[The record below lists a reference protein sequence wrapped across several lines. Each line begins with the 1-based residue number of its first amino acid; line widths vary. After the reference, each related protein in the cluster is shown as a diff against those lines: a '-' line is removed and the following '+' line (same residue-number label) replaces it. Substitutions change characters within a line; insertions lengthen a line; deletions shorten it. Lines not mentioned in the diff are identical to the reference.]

1 MTTQLQVTV
10 GQHSDRG
17 RKDINQDFHGA
28 KLPRD
33 PLLAT
38 KGIAIALADGI
49 SSSDVSQIASQA
61 AVTSVLEDYYCT
73 SEAWSVKT
81 SVEKVLVATNSWL
94 HAQSRQGQHRYDPDR
109 GYVCTLS
116 SMVIKSA
123 TAYLFHV
130 GDARIYQLRERRLE
144 QLTSDHRL
152 WVSRE
157 TSYLSRALGMN
168 QQVDID
174 FRKLQL
180 ETGDLFMLATDG
192 VYEHVDAN
200 FVFDA
205 IDAHADDLDLAAR
218 LIVGE
223 ALRRGSADNLTV
235 QLVRVDALPAPD
247 AGETLRKLSDLP
259 PAPMLAAR
267 MEFDGYTILREVR
280 ASSRSHIY
288 LAQDKESGELQIL
301 KTPSVDLQGDPAY
314 LESLLMEEWIARRI
328 SNAHVLKASA
338 QTRKRNYLYVATE
351 FIEGQTLAQ
360 WMRDNPRPDLA
371 TVRGLVEQIAR
382 GLLAFHRL
390 EMLHQDLRPEN
401 VMIDASGTMKI
412 IDFGSTRVAGLTET
426 AMRLERAEMPGT
438 AQYAAPEYFLGEPGT
453 PRSDLYSL
461 GVIAY
466 QMLTGRLPY
475 GAQAAKATTR
485 AAQRRLQYRSVL
497 DDLREIPA
505 WVDETLRRA
514 VHPDPQKRYQELS
527 EFLYD
532 LHHPNAA
539 YLHRGHTPLV
549 ERNPVLFWKGVS
561 LALGLALLFMTGL
574 VVMGGR

>member
-10 GQHSDRG
+10 GQHSERG

-28 KLPRD
+28 QTPRE
-33 PLLAT
+33 PLLGT
-38 KGIAIALADGI
+38 KGIVVALADGI

-73 SEAWSVKT
+73 SEAWSVKS
-81 SVEKVLVATNSWL
+81 SVEKVLTAINSWL

-116 SMVIKSA
+116 AMVIKSS

-130 GDARIYQLRERRLE
+130 GDSRIYQLRARRLD

-157 TSYLSRALGMN
+157 TSYLSRAMGMN

-174 FRKLQL
+174 FQTLQL
-180 ETGDLFMLATDG
+180 EAGDLFMLATDG
-192 VYEHVDAN
+192 VYDHTDAE
-200 FVFDA
+200 FIAEA
-205 IDAHADDLDLAAR
+205 IERHGGDLDQAAR
-218 LIVGE
+218 LIVAE
-223 ALRRGSADNLTV
+223 ALRRGSRDNLTV
-235 QLVRVDALPAPD
+235 QLVRVDALPALE
-247 AGETLRKLSDLP
+247 AGEALRKLSGLP
-259 PAPMLAAR
+259 PAPLLAAR
-267 MEFDGYTILREVR
+267 MDFDGYTILREVR

-288 LAQDKESGELQIL
+288 LAQDKETGALQIL

-328 SNAHVLKASA
+328 DNAHVLKASA

-371 TVRGLVEQIAR
+371 TVRGLIQQIAR

-401 VMIDASGTMKI
+401 IMIDASGTVKI

-438 AQYAAPEYFLGEPGT
+438 AQYAAPEYFLGERGT

-461 GVIAY
+461 GVITY
-466 QMLTGRLPY
+466 QLLTGRLPY
-475 GAQAAKATTR
+475 GAQVAKSTTR
-485 AAQRRLQYRSVL
+485 AAQRRLQYRPVL
-497 DDLREIPA
+497 DDQRDIPA
-505 WVDETLRRA
+505 WVDEALRRA

-532 LHHPNAA
+532 LHHPNKA

-549 ERNPVLFWKGVS
+549 ERNPVLFWKGMS
-561 LALGLALLFMTGL
+561 LLLGLALLFMTGF
-574 VVMGGR
+574 VVIGGR

>member
-28 KLPRD
+28 HLPKE

-116 SMVIKSA
+116 AMVIKSA

-130 GDARIYQLRERRLE
+130 GDSRIYQLREHRLE

-174 FRKLQL
+174 FHKLQL

-192 VYEHVDAN
+192 VYEHVDAG
-200 FVFDA
+200 FVSA
-205 IDAHADDLDLAAR
+205 TIDSHGDDLDCAAR
-218 LIVGE
+218 LIVEE

-235 QLVRVDALPAPD
+235 QLVRIDALPIPD
-247 AGETLRKLSDLP
+247 AGETLRKLAGLP

-288 LAQDKESGELQIL
+288 LAQDKETGALQVL

-328 SNAHVLKASA
+328 NNAHVLKASA

-360 WMRDNPRPDLA
+360 WMRDNPKPDLA
-371 TVRGLVEQIAR
+371 TVRGLIEQIAR

-401 VMIDASGTMKI
+401 IMIDASGTVKI

-438 AQYAAPEYFLGEPGT
+438 AQYAAPEYFLGERGT

-466 QMLTGRLPY
+466 QLLTGRLPY
-475 GAQAAKATTR
+475 GAQVAKSTTR
-485 AAQRRLQYRSVL
+485 AAQRKLQYRPVL
-497 DDLREIPA
+497 DDQRDIPA
-505 WVDETLRRA
+505 WVDEALRRA

-532 LHHPNAA
+532 LRHPNKA
-539 YLHRGHTPLV
+539 YLQRGRTPLV

-561 LALGLALLFMTGL
+561 LALGLALLFMTGF
-574 VVMGGR
+574 VVVGGR